1 MKPNPNKYGSR
12 EATASQVISKSQ
24 VRAEASG
31 TNNSKDIIL
40 ENFDISYGEKVLI
53 KGANV
58 TLSYGRRLLIVLKVI
73 RV

>member
-1 MKPNPNKYGSR
+1 M
-12 EATASQVISKSQ
+12 

-31 TNNSKDIIL
+31 TNNSKDINL

-58 TLSYGRRLLIVLKVI
+58 TLSYGRRWVVTGVVIDNNNVPHSGTGLLVEMVWA
-73 RV
+73 RPPC

>member
-1 MKPNPNKYGSR
+1 MKQNPNKYGSR

-31 TNNSKDIIL
+31 TNNSKDILL

-58 TLSYGRRLLIVLKVI
+58 TLSYGRRLEIPTNALK
-73 RV
+73 

>member
-1 MKPNPNKYGSR
+1 MNRYGSR

-53 KGANV
+53 KAANV
-58 TLSYGRRLLIVLKVI
+58 TLSYGRRWVGGCWCE
-73 RV
+73 